1 METKTQLTYSSYLKI
16 DELLSLQQPK
26 SDPVEHDEI
35 LFIIIHQVYE
45 LWFKLILHEFEKV
58 KLDFSSNRL
67 WEAVATFKRIRMV
80 LKTLVGQIDIL
91 ETMTP
96 MSFMS
101 FRHRLDTASGFQS
114 AQLRLPTALAHR
126 FPTL

>member
-114 AQLRLPTALAHR
+114 AQFRELEFLL
-126 FPTL
+126 